1 MFQTIQIK
9 NANDNNC
16 KTKTSKAWIFFLGL
30 KEAFIGLSVLDSAL
44 YAPPL
49 PVTNELAD
57 AKAHAQ

>member
-1 MFQTIQIK
+1 MQMTIIAKPRQAK
-9 NANDNNC
+9 PGF
-16 KTKTSKAWIFFLGL
+16 FFLGL

>member
-1 MFQTIQIK
+1 MQMTIIAKPRQAK
-9 NANDNNC
+9 PG
-16 KTKTSKAWIFFLGL
+16 FFLGL